1 MATGFTSP
9 NLPAYIEDFYKDII
23 ADATALGDTP
33 FPFAPTQVAGLSPIQ
48 QQALGLATEGIGSY
62 KPFLDQAATTMGTA
76 VEGAAGAGF
85 DPTAYQQ
92 FMNPY
97 TQDVI
102 DTTLD
107 DIAKRGETQR
117 RRAAGSAVGAGA
129 FGGSRAAIQDAAIQS
144 GTLRQQADTA
154 ARLRASGFQQ
164 AQASALAQAQQA
176 LNQAKL
182 TGQLGT
188 SQAGLGQLGQQM
200 GVQDINTL
208 LGIGG
213 LQQQFGQQPDFTGQ
227 AFLTAEQKDA
237 MAQQMGPFQ
246 QLEFMGGIAGLGR
259 PYFGFQQQYTPP
271 PSTLSQ
277 VIGGGLAGLGVYDMF
292 NRREN

>member
-1 MATGFTSP
+1 
-9 NLPAYIEDFYKDII
+9 
-23 ADATALGDTP
+23 
-33 FPFAPTQVAGLSPIQ
+33 
-48 QQALGLATEGIGSY
+48 
-62 KPFLDQAATTMGTA
+62 
-76 VEGAAGAGF
+76 
-85 DPTAYQQ
+85 
-92 FMNPY
+92 
-97 TQDVI
+97 
-102 DTTLD
+102 
-107 DIAKRGETQR
+107 
-117 RRAAGSAVGAGA
+117 
-129 FGGSRAAIQDAAIQS
+129 
-144 GTLRQQADTA
+144 
-154 ARLRASGFQQ
+154 
-164 AQASALAQAQQA
+164 
-176 LNQAKL
+176 
-182 TGQLGT
+182 
-188 SQAGLGQLGQQM
+188 QAGLGQLGQQM

-292 NRREN
+292 NRR